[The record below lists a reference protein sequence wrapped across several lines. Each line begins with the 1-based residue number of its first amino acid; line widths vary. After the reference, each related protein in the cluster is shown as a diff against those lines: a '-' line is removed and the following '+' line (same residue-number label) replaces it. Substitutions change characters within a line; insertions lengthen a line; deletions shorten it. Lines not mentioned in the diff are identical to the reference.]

1 MQRTDINRHHE
12 VRVICESEVKPRTGL
27 RKVFTPAHAHS
38 CQLKERGL
46 AWCGEPLLVVCIT
59 LASTALDMKA
69 AAPGEPKGVEIK
81 EMKSSGQRV
90 KLPAPR
96 HKSDIS
102 IEEALLKRRSVREYS
117 KLALSLPEVSQL
129 LWSAQGVAAQNGSRS
144 APSAGALFPLEVYL
158 VAGLVDSLS
167 SGIYKYEP
175 HGHELTLVVSGDK
188 RSDLYRAALEQ
199 ESVRDGA
206 AAIIIAAV
214 YERTTQKYGE
224 RGIRYVHMEAGH
236 AAQNVYLQAA
246 SLNLGTV
253 VVGAFQD
260 ERVKKVLQMPSKESP
275 LYIMPVGRK

>member
-1 MQRTDINRHHE
+1 VNGLARFVVFVLIVLINLE
-12 VRVICESEVKPRTGL
+12 VR
-27 RKVFTPAHAHS
+27 
-38 CQLKERGL
+38 
-46 AWCGEPLLVVCIT
+46 
-59 LASTALDMKA
+59 A
-69 AAPGEPKGVEIK
+69 AAQDEPKRAEIQQ
-81 EMKSSGQRV
+81 MKSAQRV

-96 HKSDIS
+96 YKSDTS

-117 KLALSLPEVSQL
+117 KSALSLPEVSQL
-129 LWSAQGVAAQNGSRS
+129 LWATQGITDQDGSRT

-175 HGHELTLVVSGDK
+175 HGHELTLVIGGDK
-188 RSDLYRAALEQ
+188 RKDLYRAALAQ

-206 AAIIIAAV
+206 AAIVIAAV

-253 VVGAFQD
+253 VIGAFQD
-260 ERVKKVLQMPSKESP
+260 ELVKKVLQMPTKEIP